1 MTLSLHQFLHQK
13 NAAPRGAT
21 FCTSG
26 GSNYIYSI
34 ISRQEQENP
43 LDVVTDRTKII
54 NFYVYALLDPKSSLC
69 FVTLYVA
76 NQLEIILEKLCEL
89 FFVSTPVGES
99 ILAERVYRDCLSLSI
114 TRTQ

>member
-1 MTLSLHQFLHQK
+1 MEEFPKCMQVSGNPGNDAQSSSVPPPE

-34 ISRQEQENP
+34 ISRQEQENS

-89 FFVSTPVGES
+89 FFVSTPIVDS
-99 ILAERVYRDCLSLSI
+99 VMS
-114 TRTQ
+114 